1 MVQAPVKPAPAEVD
15 DVQSNADLT
24 DTPPITLRLPDEWSL
39 SDECV
44 IQLGECNELLGFERT
59 AEGAL
64 QINFPPGFP
73 SSEAEGAVG
82 AQIIAWRFA
91 EDSGR
96 ATPGTG
102 GYSLPDGSLLVPDAA
117 WISDERLEGIEIEPT
132 KPMPAAPDFVLE
144 VRSFSQD
151 IRDQQ
156 DKLEQW
162 MANGVRL
169 GWLIDPFEARV
180 WIYREGEDEPEL
192 LEQPDTLSGEDV
204 MVGLTVDLTR
214 IWPAGSD

>member
-1 MVQAPVKPAPAEVD
+1 MVQAPVKPAPAVVD
-15 DVQSNADLT
+15 DVQSNAELT

-39 SDECV
+39 RDECV

-117 WISDERLEGIEIEPT
+117 WISDERLEGIEIKPT

-144 VRSFSQD
+144 VRSFPQD

-169 GWLIDPFEARV
+169 AWLIDPFDAQV
-180 WIYREGEDEPEL
+180 WIYREGQDEPEL
-192 LEQPDTLSGEDV
+192 LERPDTLSGENV

-214 IWPAGSD
+214 IWPAHED

>member
-1 MVQAPVKPAPAEVD
+1 MVQAPVKPAPVEQRDAER
-15 DVQSNADLT
+15 SADLT
-24 DTPPITLRLPDEWSL
+24 GASPITLRLPGEWSL

-44 IQLGECNELLGFERT
+44 IELGECNKLLGFERT

-144 VRSFSQD
+144 VRSYSQD

-169 GWLIDPFEARV
+169 GWLIDPFDAQA
-180 WIYREGEDEPEL
+180 WIYREGRDEPEL
-192 LEQPDTLSGEDV
+192 LERPDTLSGEDV
-204 MVGLTVDLTR
+204 MAGLTVDLTR
-214 IWPAGSD
+214 IWPADND